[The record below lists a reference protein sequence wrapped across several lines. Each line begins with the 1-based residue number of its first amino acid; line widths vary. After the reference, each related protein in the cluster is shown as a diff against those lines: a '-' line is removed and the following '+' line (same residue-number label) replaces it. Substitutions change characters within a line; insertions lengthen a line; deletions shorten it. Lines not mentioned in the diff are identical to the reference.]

1 MVNMSDNI
9 KPNYSLTAKILHWG
23 FVVFFTYGIIRS
35 VDDLNQL
42 EERSFLKSEV
52 LFALVFLFTL
62 AGRFFYMKKTQ
73 KTSLPTDTPETQ
85 RLAAKLVHLGMY
97 AALGV
102 IAITGLMIGL
112 IFWLGFKDGVL
123 IETVVAIHELAIPLM
138 YWLIAIHVCAAIYH
152 RLLND
157 GVWNSMVPFWKEK

>member
-1 MVNMSDNI
+1 
-9 KPNYSLTAKILHWG
+9 
-23 FVVFFTYGIIRS
+23 
-35 VDDLNQL
+35 
-42 EERSFLKSEV
+42 
-52 LFALVFLFTL
+52 
-62 AGRFFYMKKTQ
+62 MKKTQ
-73 KTSLPTDTPETQ
+73 KTSLPTDTPKTQ
-85 RLAAKLVHLGMY
+85 RLAAKIVHLGMY

-112 IFWLGFKDGVL
+112 IFWLDFKDGVL

-152 RLLND
+152 RLLSD